1 MWLVPRD
8 TPGLTGRTD
17 VPAVVREALVRWYE
31 GVGSEADHRASVT
44 LVVKARDHRRWLAC
58 DCLGASTMPPLLS
71 PAFLTEAETYYLR
84 RLTSQGRNRPEH
96 LTACPFHRPQ
106 APQRFRER
114 ATAVPRGIAEPD
126 GYFSALGLAAEKLAQ
141 APDDADLDDRSRG
154 VAIPRL
160 ARLLWRLMD
169 DAGVNVLDA
178 LPETGGNDR
187 SLSSELGRLRL
198 AAERLAIAP
207 GIPLRSH
214 LYTHVEPLERGQ
226 VYARLRAAALGWP
239 DGHAPQAFLALFAH
253 DVSGAT
259 VTLAAGKRL
268 EIANRVQHAGI
279 HRRGIGG
286 PLIVFV
292 LVGELNPRD
301 GYAALRAYAQPI
313 ASAGLLIPVQSAA
326 EREVVARLARL
337 QYRLRRRFVALSVRK
352 PLFDTMTRLGP
363 RRPDLALSLRDHRTG
378 ELYDAALVVADA
390 GDPDEAAL
398 KAAQAR
404 DLAELGAAISV
415 DADAVA
421 RGDVE
426 RAIAAR
432 LDLDLG

>member
-8 TPGLTGRTD
+8 TPGLTARTD
-17 VPAVVREALVRWYE
+17 IPPVVRDALVRWYE
-31 GVGSEADHRASVT
+31 GAGSDADHRASVT

-58 DCLGASTMPPLLS
+58 DCLGASAPPPLLS

-84 RLTSQGRNRPEH
+84 RLTSQGRGRPEH
-96 LTACPFHRPQ
+96 RTDCPFFRPQ

-126 GYFSALGLAAEKLAQ
+126 GYFSALALAAEKLAQ
-141 APDDADLDDRSRG
+141 APGDTDLDDRSRG

-169 DAGVNVLDA
+169 TAGVNILDA
-178 LPETGGNDR
+178 LPPTGGHDR

-198 AAERLAIAP
+198 AAERLMIAP
-207 GIPLRSH
+207 GIALRPH
-214 LYTHVEPLERGQ
+214 FYTHVAPLERGQ
-226 VYARLRAAALGWP
+226 VYARLRTASRDWP
-239 DGHAPQAFLALFAH
+239 GGHAPQAFLALFAH
-253 DVSGAT
+253 DVSGTT

-268 EIANRVQHAGI
+268 ELANRVQHAGI

-286 PLIVFV
+286 PLIAFV

-313 ASAGLLIPVQSAA
+313 ATAGMLVPVQSAA
-326 EREVVARLARL
+326 EREVANRLARL
-337 QYRLRRRFVALSVRK
+337 QHRLRRRFVEMSIRK

-363 RRPDLALSLRDHRTG
+363 RRPDFAISLRDHRTG
-378 ELYDAALVVADA
+378 ELYDAALLIADA
-390 GDPDEAAL
+390 PDADDAAL
-398 KAAQAR
+398 KATQAR
-404 DLAELGAAISV
+404 DLAELGPVIAV
-415 DADAVA
+415 DADAIA
-421 RGDVE
+421 AGAVE

-432 LDLDLG
+432 LDIDLD

>member
-8 TPGLTGRTD
+8 TPGLTARTD
-17 VPAVVREALVRWYE
+17 VPTVVRDALVRWYE
-31 GVGSEADHRASVT
+31 GGGSDADHRASVT

-58 DCLGASTMPPLLS
+58 DCLGASAPPPLLS

-84 RLTSQGRNRPEH
+84 RLTSQGRGRPEH
-96 LTACPFHRPQ
+96 RTDCPFHRPQ
-106 APQRFRER
+106 APQRYRER
-114 ATAVPRGIAEPD
+114 ATSVPLGIAEPD

-141 APDDADLDDRSRG
+141 APDDSDLDDRSRG
-154 VAIPRL
+154 VAVPRL

-169 DAGVNVLDA
+169 AARVNA
-178 LPETGGNDR
+178 IEPLPPTGGHDR
-187 SLSSELGRLRL
+187 SLSSELGRLRV
-198 AAERLAIAP
+198 AAERLTIAS
-207 GIPLRSH
+207 GIALRSH

-226 VYARLRAAALGWP
+226 VYARLRAASRDWP
-239 DGHAPQAFLALFAH
+239 GGHAPQAFLALFAH
-253 DVSGAT
+253 DVSGTT

-268 EIANRVQHAGI
+268 EVANRIQHPGI

-313 ASAGLLIPVQSAA
+313 ASAGALIPVHSAA
-326 EREVVARLARL
+326 EREVAGRLLRL
-337 QYRLRRRFVALSVRK
+337 QYRLRRRFVELSAAK

-363 RRPDLALSLRDHRTG
+363 RRADFAISLRDHRTG
-378 ELYDAALVVADA
+378 ELYDAALVIADSP
-390 GDPDEAAL
+390 DSDEAAV

-404 DLAELGAAISV
+404 ELAELGPVIAVDAAAI
-415 DADAVA
+415 AAGA
-421 RGDVE
+421 VE
-426 RAIAAR
+426 RAIATR
-432 LDLDLG
+432 LDIDLG